1 MTKDRWSGGDDY
13 ESYVGRWSRAVA
25 REFIPALGVPAGA
38 RWVDV
43 GCGTGALSAAILDHA
58 TPASVVGVD
67 PSADFLAAARA
78 AVPDPRATFLQ
89 GGAAALPVADGAA
102 ESVVSGLVLN
112 WIPDL
117 PPGLAEMRRATA
129 VGRPD
134 RRVRL
139 GLRGPDAAD
148 PLLLRRGHRG
158 RRARHRRGRGVPLP
172 ALLAVGPHGR
182 RSRTPACEQVTTWGI
197 EVPTVFRDFD
207 DYWRPF
213 ETGVGAA
220 PAYAM
225 RLDVATREAIRDRL
239 RATLPTAPDGSI
251 HLVARAWA
259 VRGIAGAG

>member
-1 MTKDRWSGGDDY
+1 MTRDRWSGGDDY
-13 ESYVGRWSRAVA
+13 ESFVGRWSRAVA
-25 REFIPALGVPAGA
+25 REFIPALDVPAGA

-43 GCGTGALSAAILDHA
+43 GCGTGALSAATLDFA
-58 TPASVVGVD
+58 APASIVGVD
-67 PSADFLAAARA
+67 PSADFLAVARA

-89 GGAAALPVADGAA
+89 GGAAALPVADGVA

-129 VGRPD
+129 AGGLVAGYVWDYAGRMELI
-134 RRVRL
+134 RRFF
-139 GLRGPDAAD
+139 DAAIEVD
-148 PLLLRRGHRG
+148 ERAIDEDEGSRFPLCSPSGLTAAFEAAGL
-158 RRARHRRGRGVPLP
+158 
-172 ALLAVGPHGR
+172 
-182 RSRTPACEQVTTWGI
+182 EQVATWGI

-225 RLDVATREAIRDRL
+225 RLDVTRREAIRDRL
-239 RATLPTAPDGSI
+239 RATLPTASDGSI

-259 VRGIAGAG
+259 VRGTTGAD